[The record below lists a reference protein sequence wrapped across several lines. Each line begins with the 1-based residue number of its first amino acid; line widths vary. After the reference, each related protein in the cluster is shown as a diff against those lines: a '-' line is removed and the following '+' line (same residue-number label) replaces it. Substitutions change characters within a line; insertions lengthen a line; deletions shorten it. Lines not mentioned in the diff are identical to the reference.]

1 MFLRLGG
8 PRRLG
13 GIAIIVLLT
22 WLTVLWISL
31 PFDSSVL
38 SWIRLMTAKAFGII
52 RSPNDDERL
61 LLEQPG
67 RFPFTD
73 DEVAYIVKTGYGTQ
87 ERVPALLEASWRARA
102 RHEDE
107 DEDDNILLVGD
118 FATELNFQGRTIVI
132 HDMVAAAMEHDA
144 VVKTS
149 VKNTERSYKYG
160 NMTLAIKDG
169 KKKEAE
175 EYSKAVGWDLDALK
189 FIPSLELAWK
199 TMPGK
204 KWYIMQDDDTFI
216 IRPSLYRFLEHLD
229 PWKELLY
236 LGNAIGDYKTRF
248 AHGGSSFILSQAA
261 MRRLFESPDVVS
273 QAYVASL
280 DETWGDKLIATTLN
294 KVGVYISERYG
305 HFFNGERPLITKASA
320 DRFCSPLVSFHGLA
334 RPAEMKEV
342 GKTFAGLDTPV
353 FWKDLWGIYGQ
364 PSLDDLDKNPI
375 RQGQDHV
382 GRQDDPSMISRT
394 ESVDKCLAD
403 CERRGKECLA
413 WTWDKQTKLCIL
425 SSWVVVGEQPKD
437 RYSGLNAGEVRG
449 LASKCG
455 KY

>member
-22 WLTVLWISL
+22 WVTVLWISL

-87 ERVPALLEASWRARA
+87 ERVPALLEASWRTRA

-107 DEDDNILLVGD
+107 EDNILLVGD
-118 FATELNFQGRTIVI
+118 FATELKFQGRTIVI

-189 FIPSLELAWK
+189 
-199 TMPGK
+199 
-204 KWYIMQDDDTFI
+204 
-216 IRPSLYRFLEHLD
+216 
-229 PWKELLY
+229 
-236 LGNAIGDYKTRF
+236 
-248 AHGGSSFILSQAA
+248 
-261 MRRLFESPDVVS
+261 
-273 QAYVASL
+273 
-280 DETWGDKLIATTLN
+280 
-294 KVGVYISERYG
+294 VGY
-305 HFFNGERPLITKASA
+305 A
-320 DRFCSPLVSFHGLA
+320 
-334 RPAEMKEV
+334 
-342 GKTFAGLDTPV
+342 
-353 FWKDLWGIYGQ
+353 
-364 PSLDDLDKNPI
+364 
-375 RQGQDHV
+375 
-382 GRQDDPSMISRT
+382 
-394 ESVDKCLAD
+394 
-403 CERRGKECLA
+403 
-413 WTWDKQTKLCIL
+413 
-425 SSWVVVGEQPKD
+425 
-437 RYSGLNAGEVRG
+437 
-449 LASKCG
+449 
-455 KY
+455 